1 MILNVSN
8 LKNIGNLCINYVINQ
23 LLGLIMATLNI
34 SLPDAMRKWIDEQIS
49 SGDYANASEYIR
61 DLIRHDQRQ
70 HESLK
75 LALIEAEQ
83 RGVSKRK
90 VSDIIDATKNALKN
104 G

>member
-1 MILNVSN
+1 
-8 LKNIGNLCINYVINQ
+8 
-23 LLGLIMATLNI
+23 MATLNI

-49 SGDYANASEYIR
+49 SGDYANASDYMR

-83 RGVSKRK
+83 SGISKRK